1 MSVHS
6 LKQNISLFVKTKE
19 TLIQSILL
27 TLKNK
32 TIPLEERWDL
42 LLSSGQILTESTNN
56 FKFNNCLRIDNY
68 GNGPIN
74 IELYQTITVDIL
86 IWWVEKYKPSFKDF
100 DFYSLNKSYG
110 KWYENFIDRALDEI
124 YPNVSDLTENQ
135 FNQAFEYQ
143 LIKLKEEILD
153 RGYLYYNFDWW

>member
-32 TIPLEERWDL
+32 AIPLEERWDL

-56 FKFNNCLRIDNY
+56 FKFNNCLRIDIY